1 MQSWLA
7 RLRDLYPFVGL
18 LLVFSGPYF
27 LYCCIV
33 FLRRVDY
40 IAAAFA
46 LMAGA
51 SMLRAGVDLSRAW
64 MATSAPSERK
74 KTTTPKELPDES

>member
-1 MQSWLA
+1 MRSWLE
-7 RLRDLYPFVGL
+7 RLRDIYPVVGL

-27 LYCCIV
+27 LYCCIS

-40 IAAAFA
+40 VAAAFA
-46 LMAGA
+46 LIAGA

-64 MATSAPSERK
+64 MATSVQHEHQKTPSPNE
-74 KTTTPKELPDES
+74 PSDEL